1 MKKVATTFLAVAAL
15 AGFTLTA
22 AADNSYQALPFT
34 QDWTNVGLITLD
46 DNWSGVP
53 GIIGYRGDSNIVP
66 PGTDP
71 QTVTYDDIPANSGVA
86 TSPVVDVNA
95 NKTATDLLS
104 FISGGIAEYELTDPT
119 VALNGSGTGDAP
131 YMVFHINST
140 GFTAITV
147 SYVLRDIEDFGA
159 DNSIQQYALQYRTA
173 TGTAWTN
180 VPGGYV
186 ADATAGPA
194 LPLLTPVTAVLPPAA
209 DGQATLE
216 IRVITANA
224 AGNDEWVGIDDI
236 SITGTPDAVPTQS
249 GTWGRVKSLYR

>member
-15 AGFTLTA
+15 SGFALSA
-22 AADNSYQALPFT
+22 AADNSYQALPFS
-34 QDWTNVGLITLD
+34 QNWTNVGQITVD

-66 PGTDP
+66 PGANP
-71 QTVTYDDIPANSGVA
+71 QTVLYDDVPANSGVA

-95 NKTATDLLS
+95 NKTAADLLA
-104 FISGGIAEYELTDPT
+104 FFSGGLTEYELTDPVVT
-119 VALNGSGTGDAP
+119 YNGSGTADAP

-147 SYVLRDIEDFGA
+147 NYVLRDIEDFGT

-180 VPGGYV
+180 VPAGYV
-186 ADATAGPA
+186 PDATAGPA
-194 LPLLTPVTAVLPPAA
+194 LPLLTPISAILPAGA

-224 AGNDEWVGIDDI
+224 VGNDEWVGVDDI
-236 SITGTPDAVPTQS
+236 VITGTPDAVPAQS

>member
-1 MKKVATTFLAVAAL
+1 MKQVATTVLAVAAL
-15 AGFTLTA
+15 AGFTLSA
-22 AADNSYQALPFT
+22 AADNSYQALPFS
-34 QDWTNVGLITLD
+34 QDWTNVGLITVD

-53 GIIGYRGDSNIVP
+53 GIIGYRGDSNVVP
-66 PGTDP
+66 SGTDP
-71 QTVTYDDIPANSGVA
+71 QTVTYDDILANSGIA

-95 NKTATDLLS
+95 NKTAADLPV
-104 FISGGIAEYELTDPT
+104 FFSGGLTEYELTDPA
-119 VALNGSGTGDAP
+119 VAFNGSGTADAP

-147 SYVLRDIEDFGA
+147 SYVLRDIEDFGV

-180 VPGGYV
+180 VPAGYV
-186 ADATAGPA
+186 PDATAGPA
-194 LPLLTPVTAVLPPAA
+194 LPLLTPVSAILPAGA

-224 AGNDEWVGIDDI
+224 AGNDEWVGIDNITI
-236 SITGTPDAVPTQS
+236 SGTPDAVPNQ
-249 GTWGRVKSLYR
+249 GATWGRVKSLYR